1 MSKKISKKLHF
12 STILIDNKALI
23 INKKYIILT
32 LNNLFKLVI
41 TISFPREAF
50 ITYFFFPAFLF

>member
-41 TISFPREAF
+41 TISFPRKEF
-50 ITYFFFPAFLF
+50 ITYIFFPAFLF

>member
-41 TISFPREAF
+41 NISFPRKAF
-50 ITYFFFPAFLF
+50 TTYIFFPAFLF

>member
-41 TISFPREAF
+41 TISFQREAF
-50 ITYFFFPAFLF
+50 ITYIFFPAFLF